1 VEPINNSLVPRPVSQ
16 SPAVQQ
22 QRQELTRH
30 GLTDVFPNE
39 NMLPEPTMGDYL
51 RVLLK
56 RKWTVVATLAITV
69 VIAGLFTAR
78 ATRLYEASG
87 RISIN
92 PSDADVLNL
101 KGGADNS
108 DDGREIETQ
117 IRILQSDA
125 VALESAKRMRGAAGQ
140 LEGKPL
146 GSAAEADLI
155 NSFRGGM
162 TVTTIPDTRII
173 EIRYLSPSPQYAA
186 TAVDTI
192 AAVFIEQNFK
202 TKYDSTMRASA
213 WLTTQLAD
221 MQLKVQVADQKLVD
235 YQKANGIVGVD
246 EKTNITMSKLDDLNK
261 QLTEAEAD
269 RIQRQAIYEQ
279 AKSGDRKV
287 LANTSPNQ
295 MVEKLRQQESDIQ
308 TQLAQL
314 TTQFGPSYPKVQEL
328 NSQLKQVQSSI
339 EVETTKIRGKL
350 ESEFIS
356 STSRERMLRSALE
369 KQKAE
374 ANTLSEKAIQYT
386 LLKRDAEG
394 TRQIYEGMLAKQKEA
409 LVMAGLRSNTIRIV
423 DPARAPVFPSHPNVP
438 RNMMIGFLFGLVAG
452 IALAFVQEML
462 DNTVKTPEEVTYLTA
477 LPALGMIPLNKR
489 LTEKA
494 AKAARAGNGHG
505 STSLARKDT
514 WRDEVELVSHSRPKS
529 EIAEAYRALRTSIL
543 LSGLGAPPRC
553 ILVTSA
559 LPQEGKTTTAINIAI
574 VLAQKGGRVLLVD
587 ADMRRP
593 SIHTKLS
600 LRARGGLSTLLTGSD
615 TLGNVMVNSTE
626 VPNLHVL
633 PAGPPPPHPAE
644 LLGSS
649 VMKSFIAEWRE
660 KFDHVI
666 IDSPPCLSVTD
677 AVLLS
682 VEVDAVALVLR
693 SGQTPKDAIRRAR
706 NLLFQVQ
713 AKVLGVVVNAVD
725 MRSPDMYYYSYASK
739 YGSYYTDTSE

>member
-1 VEPINNSLVPRPVSQ
+1 
-16 SPAVQQ
+16 
-22 QRQELTRH
+22 
-30 GLTDVFPNE
+30 
-39 NMLPEPTMGDYL
+39 
-51 RVLLK
+51 
-56 RKWTVVATLAITV
+56 
-69 VIAGLFTAR
+69 
-78 ATRLYEASG
+78 
-87 RISIN
+87 
-92 PSDADVLNL
+92 
-101 KGGADNS
+101 
-108 DDGREIETQ
+108 
-117 IRILQSDA
+117 
-125 VALESAKRMRGAAGQ
+125 
-140 LEGKPL
+140 
-146 GSAAEADLI
+146 
-155 NSFRGGM
+155 
-162 TVTTIPDTRII
+162 
-173 EIRYLSPSPQYAA
+173 
-186 TAVDTI
+186 
-192 AAVFIEQNFK
+192 
-202 TKYDSTMRASA
+202 
-213 WLTTQLAD
+213 
-221 MQLKVQVADQKLVD
+221 
-235 YQKANGIVGVD
+235 
-246 EKTNITMSKLDDLNK
+246 
-261 QLTEAEAD
+261 
-269 RIQRQAIYEQ
+269 
-279 AKSGDRKV
+279 
-287 LANTSPNQ
+287 
-295 MVEKLRQQESDIQ
+295 
-308 TQLAQL
+308 
-314 TTQFGPSYPKVQEL
+314 
-328 NSQLKQVQSSI
+328 
-339 EVETTKIRGKL
+339 
-350 ESEFIS
+350 
-356 STSRERMLRSALE
+356 
-369 KQKAE
+369 
-374 ANTLSEKAIQYT
+374 
-386 LLKRDAEG
+386 
-394 TRQIYEGMLAKQKEA
+394 MLAKQKEA

-438 RNMMIGFLFGLVAG
+438 RNMLIGFLFGLTAG

-593 SIHTKLS
+593 SIHTKLA

-615 TLGNVMVNSTE
+615 TLGNVLVNSTE